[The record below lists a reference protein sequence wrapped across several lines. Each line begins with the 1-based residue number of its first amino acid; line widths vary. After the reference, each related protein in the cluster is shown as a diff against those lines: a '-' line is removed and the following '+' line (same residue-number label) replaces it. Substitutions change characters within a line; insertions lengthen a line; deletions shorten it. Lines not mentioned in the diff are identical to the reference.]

1 MLDNFQDDINKS
13 FCLMQDLMELLQ
25 VSSCNS
31 TFDFLDEIL
40 DDLGNTVK
48 FFRWV
53 FFYLILEYSRFTI
66 FFFSCRQT
74 WMNSTEPESHRNY
87 YILLLSII
95 CKMASL
101 RGAPHIPRKSYDPTE
116 FTSFSINSSRS
127 EHHQNTTATMSTS
140 SVAAEHSVWLQQ
152 LEIACYDYSIE
163 QFYSEMHTQ
172 MSSIVQVCV
181 QAIFPCNSFFNLC
194 FFSVRLICSETMQ
207 FGIGECCGL
216 AKKII
221 YWIW

>member
-1 MLDNFQDDINKS
+1 
-13 FCLMQDLMELLQ
+13 
-25 VSSCNS
+25 
-31 TFDFLDEIL
+31 
-40 DDLGNTVK
+40 
-48 FFRWV
+48 
-53 FFYLILEYSRFTI
+53 
-66 FFFSCRQT
+66 
-74 WMNSTEPESHRNY
+74 MNSTEPESHRNY

-127 EHHQNTTATMSTS
+127 EHQNTTATMSTS

-194 FFSVRLICSETMQ
+194 FFQFDLSVQKQCSLALANAVDLLKKSSIEYDNH
-207 FGIGECCGL
+207 ILLSKGL
-216 AKKII
+216 LAMDTISLHKSLELTKKLLVTII
-221 YWIW
+221 KYV